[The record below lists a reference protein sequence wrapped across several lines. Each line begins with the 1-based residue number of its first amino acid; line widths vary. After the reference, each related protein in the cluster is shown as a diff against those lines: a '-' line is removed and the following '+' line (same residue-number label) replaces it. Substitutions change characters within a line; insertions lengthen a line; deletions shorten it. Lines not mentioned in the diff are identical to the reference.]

1 MSAVAAPAATPP
13 STEHRTLEQPQQ
25 SHHLPQLTAA
35 ARRVLGA
42 ALDDFEAALRAADAR
57 AHVDN
62 DDARCLA
69 NEEFALLG
77 CADHVRGDAARV
89 RRYRNCIWVLR
100 VVWSRLFLPSL
111 HLSHSRRTA
120 LLSRECALVRICET
134 RRLARLFG
142 DWCASL
148 RVRAPKDAFTRWLL
162 TARMLEPAD
171 RGDWLLPSLGG
182 RDGGLEH
189 ELAKAGVRAA
199 DAIVLAERLGEA
211 SRRAVRQV
219 MLVADAQ
226 LRADDA
232 GVAQLMSK
240 LGPLTDADREF
251 VRTAE
256 LVSPTRTDDLRR
268 RHERSDGAAAANRT
282 FEQSMTAM
290 TMSYGAMGGGA
301 ADGEGYHG
309 SVTPATFDAL
319 RSHCGVRAECF
330 ASPLNFTLADYWSA
344 FGTAVDGPFGS
355 LGSFFEPATCEY
367 FCSQGGAFEANPP
380 FLEEHMLAM
389 ALAFEIYLTQCT
401 KPLSFVVF
409 VPQWR
414 DSPYFELLTQS
425 SFKRAHFDA
434 QKGHHQYLRGFNHR
448 DTHSQSMISYAHT
461 TVFFLQND
469 AAFAQKPF
477 DSSVVEVVAASMRQ
491 GMK

>member
-1 MSAVAAPAATPP
+1 M
-13 STEHRTLEQPQQ
+13 
-25 SHHLPQLTAA
+25 
-35 ARRVLGA
+35 LGA

-77 CADHVRGDAARV
+77 CGEHVRGDAARV

-100 VVWSRLFLPSL
+100 VVWSRLFVVASSSSSL
-111 HLSHSRRTA
+111 RRA
-120 LLSRECALVRICET
+120 LLSRECALVRLLET
-134 RRLARLFG
+134 RRMMRLFG

-148 RVRAPKDAFTRWLL
+148 RVRPPKDAFTRWLL
-162 TARMLEPAD
+162 TTRMLEPLD

-189 ELAKAGVRAA
+189 ELCKAGVRAVEA
-199 DAIVLAERLGEA
+199 SALAQRLGEA

-219 MLVADAQ
+219 MLMADAQ
-226 LRADDA
+226 LRGDDA
-232 GVAQLMSK
+232 CVALLLSK
-240 LGPLTDADREF
+240 LGPSTDSDREF

-268 RHERSDGAAAANRT
+268 RHERAAVNHS
-282 FEQSMTAM
+282 FEQSMAAM
-290 TMSYGAMGGGA
+290 TMSYGAMGGCA
-301 ADGEGYHG
+301 SDGEGYHG

-319 RSHCGVRAECF
+319 RTHCGVRAECF
-330 ASPLNFTLADYWSA
+330 ASPLNCTLTDYWSA
-344 FGTAVDGPFGS
+344 FGTTVDGPFGS
-355 LGSFFEPATCEY
+355 LGSFFEPATSAY

-434 QKGHHQYLRGFNHR
+434 QKGQHQYLRGFNHR
-448 DTHSQSMISYAHT
+448 DTHSQSMVSYAHT

-469 AAFAQKPF
+469 AAFALKPF
-477 DSSVVEVVAASMRQ
+477 DGSVVDAVAASMRQ
-491 GMK
+491 T